1 MARVL
6 PVLALMFGS
15 AAGSVFAQSPTDCGK
30 AYDSM
35 LQRIERQEPPLA
47 PDRLAALRRR
57 AQRIF
62 DACRL
67 GHVED
72 PRALFD
78 RLDRAKD

>member
-1 MARVL
+1 MARGL
-6 PVLALMFGS
+6 PMLVLMFGS
-15 AAGSVFAQSPTDCGK
+15 AGSVFAQSPTDCGK

-35 LQRIERQEPPLA
+35 LQNIERQEPPLA
-47 PDRLAALRRR
+47 PERLLALRRR
-57 AQRIF
+57 AQRLL

-72 PRALFD
+72 PKALFE

>member
-1 MARVL
+1 MVRSL
-6 PVLALMFGS
+6 PMLALMFGS

-30 AYDSM
+30 AYDGM
-35 LQRIERQEPPLA
+35 LQKIERQEPPLA
-47 PDRLAALRRR
+47 PERLLALRRR
-57 AQRIF
+57 AQRLL